1 MKICVMRCLRLQCS
15 FAVDVLHLIVSLV
28 LLHLFL
34 DWQKLT
40 HCWFFF
46 LFLFK
51 ELRSCSSLTTDLR
64 LLSKSSW
71 WDYLSYHFLIPF
83 LLHVFAYFLESSKNL
98 HCSRVW
104 GQYVLS
110 PPPPQ
115 QRCIKFMKS
124 DSKDMYDV
132 SISIC
137 CSFDLSKNP
146 EKKFTISTKN
156 SSIDNIVSWA
166 ANQNIRMIS
175 EGSCVS
181 EDWSNDAE
189 NSALPFQE

>member
-15 FAVDVLHLIVSLV
+15 WCFAFDSESSITAPVFRL
-28 LLHLFL
+28 
-34 DWQKLT
+34 WQKLT

-104 GQYVLS
+104 GQYV
-110 PPPPQ
+110 PPNNDAFNLWNVKT
-115 QRCIKFMKS
+115 CM
-124 DSKDMYDV
+124 MYLFLFKMLF
-132 SISIC
+132 IW
-137 CSFDLSKNP
+137 SFKESW
-146 EKKFTISTKN
+146 KKIHFPHKK

-181 EDWSNDAE
+181 EDWSNCCWKFSFAISRI
-189 NSALPFQE
+189 NYILKY